1 MAERRLFPLDNQL
14 SDNPLIW
21 FDRNNFILMLEEKL
35 NENKNVLLPERKLE
49 KNKCNEVL
57 FLYCLTEKSR
67 NTLSKFSKAIICS
80 VLDGFDSAVIN
91 F

>member
-1 MAERRLFPLDNQL
+1 M
-14 SDNPLIW
+14 S
-21 FDRNNFILMLEEKL
+21 EEKL
-35 NENKNVLLPERKLE
+35 NENKNVLLSERQLE
-49 KNKCNEVL
+49 KNKCNEVS

-67 NTLSKFSKAIICS
+67 NYALSKFSKTMICS